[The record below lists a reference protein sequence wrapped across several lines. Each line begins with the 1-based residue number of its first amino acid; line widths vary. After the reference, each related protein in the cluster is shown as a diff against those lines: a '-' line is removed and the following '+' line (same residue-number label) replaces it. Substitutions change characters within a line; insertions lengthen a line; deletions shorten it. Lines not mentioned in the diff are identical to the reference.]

1 MVMKVLLVNPNNT
14 LQTYV
19 PLGLAYISAVLK
31 QAGHET
37 SAFDT
42 RISVKKSVEKDLG
55 ERMHSFKPDIVAIS
69 CREIDFDMGLR
80 VAKVAKEYGAFVI
93 AGGPYATAAPHELIS
108 FSDIDAVCIGEAED
122 AFVELAERMRKG
134 QNFYDVKN
142 FWFKTQGK
150 VVKNQV
156 RPLRSDIDSL
166 PFPDWDVFMRES
178 DCFEP
183 TFLSSRGCPFN
194 CTYCINNL
202 LQKIYAGKGK
212 YIRFRK
218 AENILAEV
226 KYCVEKY
233 NVKTVN
239 FVDDAFTVD
248 KKRLKAFAE
257 GYRREID
264 VPFTIITRADMIDY
278 PAFRMLK
285 EAGCESVAMGVE
297 SGSDF
302 IREKV
307 MKRRMSRETIVNAFK
322 AAHKAGLYTYAFN
335 IIGSP
340 HETEKTIWETIELNK
355 EIKPGGTQIS
365 IMAAF
370 KGSDLYN
377 LVKKKGWLRNA
388 KFTGWFNESALKLP
402 SISRRKLEAYHKT
415 FALYVYAPRYMY
427 PFIHI
432 LRKGFEYCP
441 HPLRRAVGWP
451 LVRLNQLY
459 SVFRRMGFKRTAG
472 FVIKRAGTVVKSK

>member
-1 MVMKVLLVNPNNT
+1 MRVLLVNPNIT

-42 RISVKKSVEKDLG
+42 RISVKRNVEHDLG
-55 ERMHSFKPDIVAIS
+55 ERIKSFKPDIVAIS
-69 CREIDFDMGLR
+69 CREIDFERGLL
-80 VAKVAKEYGAFVI
+80 VASIAKEHNAFVI

-108 FSDIDAVCIGEAED
+108 FNEIDAVCIGEAED
-122 AFVELAERMRKG
+122 AFVELAERMQKG
-134 QNFYDVKN
+134 KGFYSVKN
-142 FWFKTQGK
+142 FWFKEKGK
-150 VVKNQV
+150 IIRNPV
-156 RPLRSDIDSL
+156 RELRADIDSL
-166 PFPDWDVFMRES
+166 PYPDWGVFMQES
-178 DCFEP
+178 GKFEP

-202 LQKIYAGKGK
+202 LQKLYLGKGK

-226 KYCVEKY
+226 KYCVKKY
-233 NVKTVN
+233 NVKLVN

-248 KKRLKAFAE
+248 KKRLKEFAE
-257 GYRREID
+257 GYKKEIK

-278 PAFRMLK
+278 ATFKMLK

-307 MKRRMSRETIVNAFK
+307 MKRRMPRETIVNAFK

-340 HETEKTIWETIELNK
+340 HETEKTIWETIELNR
-355 EIKPGGTQIS
+355 EIRPGGAQVS

-377 LVKKKGWLRNA
+377 YVKKKGWLSDK
-388 KFTGWFNESALKLP
+388 KFTGWFNESALSLP

-415 FALYVYAPRYMY
+415 FAFYVYAPKYMY
-427 PFIHI
+427 PFIH
-432 LRKGFEYCP
+432 L
-441 HPLRRAVGWP
+441 
-451 LVRLNQLY
+451 
-459 SVFRRMGFKRTAG
+459 
-472 FVIKRAGTVVKSK
+472 